1 MHVFILLCYNYNG
14 GDYSMIETALVFGIL
29 FGIILAIQIH
39 YALIFISIFSGILL
53 YLYDRKRK
61 AKQVKFIKDGIK
73 ALWGKENT
81 EKRDSSQINKLYEY
95 LLRKNEPDFYID
107 DITWRDL
114 NMDTVFMKIDNT
126 KSLPGMQYLYKI
138 LRNPLFE
145 KDMLKEINEISKSL
159 LENDELAREIQY
171 PLHIL
176 GKKQGKKIFNYFNEG
191 ITVDTKPLLLLT
203 LLSYLPF
210 LPLILFFINK
220 SIAFLAIMI
229 VLSINS
235 YIYSEM
241 KKKIFNEIDTF
252 KYLGSL
258 IKCSKDIVK
267 LNLGDLKLRQEE
279 LKELLD
285 LTKQT
290 GKSISRI
297 NFNDGFEVMPDTEIL
312 MHYYNMILLR
322 EPKIFYKAVNSINKY
337 KDEFEKM
344 YTIIGEIDAYISI
357 ASYKSGIDY
366 YTEPEFIHT
375 GDKFY
380 LNTKDI
386 YHPLLEEPVPY
397 TIELRNKGALV
408 TGSNASGKS
417 TFLRTIG
424 INTIFAQ
431 TMGFALARD
440 YRTSFF
446 KLLTSIGTVDSIVEG
461 DSYFMAEAKSLLRVL
476 NELDP
481 NQPVLCILDEIFRGT
496 NTAERI
502 SAASESLDYM
512 IHKNCCVIAATHDL
526 ELTNMVDNNYNN
538 YHFKETI
545 DQNDINFDYILRN
558 GPCTSRN
565 GIAILK
571 YLGYPKELHE
581 RAARKAMEYLM
592 EREGEY

>member
-1 MHVFILLCYNYNG
+1 
-14 GDYSMIETALVFGIL
+14 MIETALVFSIL
-29 FGIILAIQIH
+29 FGIILGIQIH
-39 YALIFISIFSGILL
+39 YLLYSISVLSLILL
-53 YLYDRKRK
+53 LLYDRRRK
-61 AKQVKFIKDGIK
+61 KKHAELIKERIKDQ
-73 ALWGKENT
+73 WGKKDT
-81 EKRDSSQINKLYEY
+81 EKKDPSQINKLYEY
-95 LLRKNEPDFYID
+95 LLAEKEPEFYID

-114 NMDTVFMKIDNT
+114 NMDTVFVQIDHT
-126 KSLPGMQYLYKI
+126 KSLPGMQFLYNM
-138 LRNPLFE
+138 LRNPLFNKNRI
-145 KDMLKEINEISKSL
+145 KDRNQTSEL
-159 LENDELAREIQY
+159 LLQNAELAREIQY

-176 GKKQGKKIFNYFNEG
+176 GKKQGKKIFDFFYNG
-191 ITVDTKPLLLLT
+191 LSVDTSPLWYLT
-203 LLSYLPF
+203 IFSYLPF
-210 LPLILFFINK
+210 LVIVLFFFNQQM
-220 SIAFLAIMI
+220 AFLFLMF
-229 VLSINS
+229 SISLNA
-235 YIYSEM
+235 YFYQHI
-241 KKKIFNEIDTF
+241 KKKIYAEIDTF

-258 IKCSKDIVK
+258 IECAKSIVK
-267 LNLGDLKLRQEE
+267 LDLKHIDLKQDE
-279 LKELLD
+279 LNGLLEII
-285 LTKQT
+285 KKT
-290 GKSISRI
+290 GKNISKI
-297 NFNDGFEVMPDTEIL
+297 NFNDGFEIMPDTEII
-312 MHYYNMILLR
+312 MHYYNMIFLK

-344 YTIIGEIDAYISI
+344 YKIIGEIDAHISI
-357 ASYKSGIDY
+357 ASYKSGLNY
-366 YTEPEFIHT
+366 YTEPEFILT

-380 LNTKDI
+380 LETKDI
-386 YHPLLEEPVPY
+386 YHPLLNKPVPY
-397 TIELRNKGALV
+397 SIELKNKGALV

-431 TMGFALARD
+431 TMGFALAKD
-440 YRTSFF
+440 YTTSFF

-526 ELTNMVDNNYNN
+526 ELTSMVDDNYNN

-545 DQNDINFDYILRN
+545 SQNDITFDYILRD

-581 RAARKAMEYLM
+581 EAERKAVGFMM
-592 EREGEY
+592 

>member
-1 MHVFILLCYNYNG
+1 MV
-14 GDYSMIETALVFGIL
+14 ETALVFGIL

-39 YALIFISIFSGILL
+39 YVLISISILSAILL
-53 YLYDRKRK
+53 YFYDRRRK
-61 AKQVKFIKDGIK
+61 KEQVKYIKDMIK
-73 ALWGKENT
+73 AQWGKVNV
-81 EKRDSSQINKLYEY
+81 EKTDSSQINKLYEY
-95 LLRKNEPDFYID
+95 LLHNNESEFHID

-114 NMDTVFMKIDNT
+114 NMDAVFRTIDRT
-126 KSLPGMQYLYKI
+126 KSLPGTQYLYRM
-138 LRNPLFE
+138 LRNPLF
-145 KDMLKEINEISKSL
+145 LKNRVKERNKISESL

-176 GKKQGKKIFNYFNEG
+176 GKKQGSKIFDYFIEG
-191 ITVDTKPLLLLT
+191 VTVDTSPLWWVT
-203 LLSYLPF
+203 VLSYLPF
-210 LPLILFFINK
+210 LVIAVFFINK
-220 SIAFLAIMI
+220 QMAFLSIMI
-229 VLSINS
+229 VISLNAYFYQHIKKK
-235 YIYSEM
+235 IYSE
-241 KKKIFNEIDTF
+241 IDIF

-258 IKCSKDIVK
+258 IKCAKDIVK
-267 LNLGDLKLRQEE
+267 LDLGDLQLRQDE
-279 LKELLD
+279 LKELLS
-285 LTKQT
+285 LTKKT
-290 GKSISRI
+290 GENISKI
-297 NFNDGFEVMPDTEIL
+297 NFNDGFEIMPDTEIL
-312 MHYYNMILLR
+312 MHYYNMLFLK
-322 EPKIFYKAVNSINKY
+322 EPKIFYKAVNRINKY
-337 KDEFEKM
+337 KDVFEKM
-344 YTIIGEIDAYISI
+344 YNIIGEIDSYVSI
-357 ASYKSGIDY
+357 ASYKSGLNY
-366 YTEPEFIHT
+366 YIEPEFILT
-375 GDKFY
+375 GNKFY
-380 LNTKDI
+380 LNTKNI

-431 TMGFALARD
+431 TMGFALAKD
-440 YRTSFF
+440 YTSSFF

-526 ELTNMVDNNYNN
+526 ELTNMVDNSYNN

-545 DQNDINFDYILRN
+545 DENDILFDYILRN

-581 RAARKAMEYLM
+581 QAAKKAELYLM
-592 EREGEY
+592 Q